1 MNSMQ
6 RLVISNLFGFGFVA
20 LSWVAI
26 ILIYEASEGRGSWSL
41 PWLIG
46 SLLLIVL
53 DVGYRYRGIRSTRGR
68 QADQADGASSRFW
81 SHWLTPT
88 RGASLIVFPAWVLG
102 TVSAVV
108 FAVLS
113 VLDLLWRNSHLQ
125 MFG

>member
-20 LSWVAI
+20 LSWVAV
-26 ILIYEASEGRGSWSL
+26 ILVYETSENLGSWSL

-46 SLLLIVL
+46 SVLLILL
-53 DVGYRYRGIRSTRGR
+53 DVGYRYRGIRWKQGR
-68 QADQADGASSRFW
+68 QADQADGASSRLW

-88 RGASLIVFPAWVLG
+88 RGASLIVFPAWILG
-102 TVSAVV
+102 TVSAMV

-113 VLDLLWRNSHLQ
+113 VLDLLWRNSHLP
-125 MFG
+125 MIG